1 MVQMIIFWHL
11 LDLPISHQDLQSI
24 YGRGQQQQQIMPD
37 LLILEMGR
45 RITTSYFVEVEH
57 PIIGKA
63 KIPGFAFKMSETP
76 GKIDRPSPLVG
87 EHNEEVF
94 RKYLG
99 LGEEEIEKLKNEGA
113 I

>member
-1 MVQMIIFWHL
+1 L
-11 LDLPISHQDLQSI
+11 NA
-24 YGRGQQQQQIMPD
+24 RG
-37 LLILEMGR
+37 
-45 RITTSYFVEVEH
+45 YFLEVEH

-63 KIPGFAFKMSETP
+63 KIPGFPFKLSETP
-76 GKIDRPSPLVG
+76 GNIERPSPLVG

-99 LGEEEIEKLKNEGA
+99 LGKEEIEKLKNEGA